1 MTYECQFARV
11 ARPFRQLLILVV
23 CLASILASTPA
34 LLAADDADLT
44 GVGMPKKLV
53 LIVMD
58 PLAKPL
64 SCPCVQGYAQRDYGL
79 LGKSLSTSLQCPVE
93 VVFGESIA
101 ACMKKEESS
110 GVAHLIIGKQSVVLY
125 DAPRAK
131 VTVRSVARLANKE
144 GGTTMT
150 GLVVV
155 PTSDPAQSIADL
167 SDYRIVFGPE
177 ECAEKHEAALKL
189 LSAAGVAAPTDLE
202 TSPAC
207 DEGAIS
213 ILEGAKTGERGAAVI
228 SSYAK
233 PLLEGCGTVEKGSL
247 RVVGETEPVPFIEAF
262 VTDQLNPSQ
271 QARVASALFQA
282 TKDAELRTALE
293 TRDGF
298 ISAIEPVAPAEN
310 KAAANEVK
318 KKSR

>member
-1 MTYECQFARV
+1 MKSVRV
-11 ARPFRQLLILVV
+11 FLGSTRSHCRLLIVSALF
-23 CLASILASTPA
+23 AW
-34 LLAADDADLT
+34 LLAPLSAALRAEDAET
-44 GVGMPKKLV
+44 GESGLPKKLV

-64 SCPCVQGYAQRDYGL
+64 SCPCVQGYAQRDYGQ
-79 LGKSLSTSLQCPVE
+79 LGKSLSDQLKCEVQ
-93 VVFGESIA
+93 VVFGESLS

-110 GVAHLIIGKQSVVLY
+110 GAAHLVIGKQSVVLY

-131 VTVRSVARLANKE
+131 VVVRSVARLSNKE

-150 GLVVV
+150 GLIVV
-155 PTSDPAQSIADL
+155 PTADPAQTAADL
-167 SDYRIVFGPE
+167 ASYRIVFGPE
-177 ECAEKHEAALKL
+177 ECAEKHTAALKL
-189 LSAAGVAAPTDLE
+189 LASAGVAAPSELE

-207 DEGAIS
+207 DEGAIA
-213 ILEGAKTGERGAAVI
+213 ILEGAKRGERGAAVI

-247 RVVGETEPVPFIEAF
+247 RVVAETEPVPFIEAF

-271 QARVASALFQA
+271 QARVAAALLQS

-298 ISAIEPVAPAEN
+298 V
-310 KAAANEVK
+310 AAAEPAVGDAASNDAK
-318 KKSR
+318 KK